1 MLIVTKYGPKLA
13 KIKSVKIPMTLH
25 FAMRLAKPNSTK
37 RLVSYKFSWLQSP
50 KRPLRGQSRVL
61 EVNLGTAHDFFKK
74 NEQKHQNKAVLSIF
88 ENSQKWTPQ
97 LRLGFWLS
105 CAQIACLGPEM
116 RSQGVIFYAEH
127 VFWPKMTVY
136 VILKLECET
145 FKKIKNMKW
154 KNAILSILGRQDRF
168 FLVKS

>member
-1 MLIVTKYGPKLA
+1 
-13 KIKSVKIPMTLH
+13 MTLRS
-25 FAMRLAKPNSTK
+25 AMRLAKPNVTK
-37 RLVSYKFSWLQSP
+37 RSVSYKFSWLQSP
-50 KRPLRGQSRVL
+50 KKPLWGQSGVL
-61 EVNLGTAHDFFKK
+61 EVNFGTAHDFFKK

-154 KNAILSILGRQDRF
+154 KMPFYPFWEGKIDF
-168 FLVKS
+168 FW